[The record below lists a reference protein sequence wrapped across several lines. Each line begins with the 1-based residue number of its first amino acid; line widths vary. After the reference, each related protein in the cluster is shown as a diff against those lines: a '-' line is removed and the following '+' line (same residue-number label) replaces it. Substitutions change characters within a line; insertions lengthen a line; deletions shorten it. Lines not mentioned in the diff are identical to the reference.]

1 MLLASD
7 EDFLYLSKPAGLP
20 VFPRRTSKSQ
30 DESGDEELGD
40 CMLGRLLDALPEQS
54 VPNWPDGFGGGI
66 LHRLDNWTS
75 GLLVA
80 ARSLEALTLG
90 RGLFSGGTL
99 RKTYL
104 FLSQGDVDWSEH
116 TVERPI
122 AHAKGDRRKMVWQ
135 RGRNTPHRGAW
146 RPAKTSFQRVEGA
159 LWRAQMSEGVRHQI
173 RLHAASVGLPLQ
185 GDRLYGGGGE
195 GRFYLH
201 HEELRAWP
209 ARGPRALLPR
219 DWPGPRP
226 VPPGELER

>member
-7 EDFLYLSKPAGLP
+7 EDFLYLNKPAGLP
-20 VFPRRTSKSQ
+20 VFPRRMSKSH
-30 DESGDEELGD
+30 EEGRDADLDD
-40 CMLGRLLDALPEQS
+40 CMLGRLVALLPEQAVTS
-54 VPNWPDGFGGGI
+54 WPDGFDGGI

-80 ARSLEALTLG
+80 ARSLDALALG
-90 RGLFSGGTL
+90 RRLFGGGTL

-104 FLSQGDVDWSEH
+104 FLSKGDVDWSAHE
-116 TVERPI
+116 VERPI
-122 AHAKGDRRKMVWQ
+122 AHAKGDRRKMVWK

-146 RPAKTSFQRVEGA
+146 RPARTSFQRVQGA

-201 HEELRAWP
+201 HEELISWP
-209 ARGPRALLPR
+209 AKGPRAALPK
-219 DWPGPRP
+219 DWPGPRVGP
-226 VPPGELER
+226 EPKVR

>member
-7 EDFLYLSKPAGLP
+7 EDFLYLNKPAGLP
-20 VFPRRTSKSQ
+20 VFPRRTKAGQ
-30 DESGDEELGD
+30 DERAVD
-40 CMLGRLLDALPEQS
+40 CMLTRLVAAMPEQS
-54 VPNWPDGFGGGI
+54 VPSWPDGFDGGI
-66 LHRLDNWTS
+66 LHRLDNGTS

-80 ARSLEALTLG
+80 ARSLDALAVG
-90 RGLFSGGTL
+90 RRLFGGGRL

-116 TVERPI
+116 TVDRPI

-135 RGRNTPHRGAW
+135 RGRKTPHRGAW
-146 RPAKTSFQRVEGA
+146 RPARTSFQRIEGA

-201 HEELRAWP
+201 HEELGAWP
-209 ARGPRALLPR
+209 AEGPRALLPS

-226 VPPGELER
+226 GRPEALDR